1 MNRLLEVRYDLTYL
15 DKIRRHDIS
24 ELSALIV
31 AYRRSTNLKLIIQA
45 CLDSNIEHIYI
56 AIDGSAEV
64 SSLNDVNNCINV
76 ANVFMSKYPSRVF
89 TKISKSNL
97 GAAVSV
103 LSACEWVFSQEEFA
117 VIIEDDCLPSKDFFL
132 WVRDSEKFL
141 ISNSNVYLISGNQ
154 FAPAKIVGNRPSL
167 SKYPLIWGWAT
178 SKSKWKTMATG
189 INGLK
194 NKKWNFNISYVEY
207 CYWRSGAR
215 RSHEGYIDAW
225 DIPLAF
231 VFQQIGAKSML
242 PSNNLVSNIGG
253 DAHATHTFKNSKWL
267 NFPIQNYVEY
277 GGEPRENE
285 ELDYWYKEEVFV
297 IKFRH
302 IFSTKISWGLDRL
315 RLRKKVRAN
324 LLDRIKLEVK

>member
-15 DKIRRHDIS
+15 DNLRRHLIS

-45 CLDSNIEHIYI
+45 CLNSNIEHIYI
-56 AIDGSAEV
+56 AIDGSADV
-64 SSLNDVNNCINV
+64 SSLDDVNNCVDV
-76 ANVFMSKYPSRVF
+76 ANDFMSEYPSRVF
-89 TKISKSNL
+89 SKISNSNL

-103 LSACEWVFSQEEFA
+103 LSACEWVFSREEFA
-117 VIIEDDCLPSKDFFL
+117 VIIEDDCLPSEDFFL

-141 ISNSNVYLISGNQ
+141 ISNSNVCLISGNQ
-154 FAPAKIVGNRPSL
+154 FAPSKIVGDRPSL

-178 SKSKWKTMATG
+178 SKSKWKIMAAG

-194 NKKWNFNISYVEY
+194 NKNWNIDVSYAEY
-207 CYWRSGAR
+207 CFWRSGTR
-215 RSHEGYIDAW
+215 RSCEGYVDAW

-231 VFQQIGAKSML
+231 VFQQIGAKSIL
-242 PSNNLVSNIGG
+242 PTCNLVSNTGG
-253 DAHATHTFKNSKWL
+253 DAYATHTIKHSKWL
-267 NFPIQNYVEY
+267 AFPVQNYVECC
-277 GGEPRENE
+277 GEPYENE
-285 ELDYWYKEEVFV
+285 ELDDWYKREVFD

-315 RLRKKVRAN
+315 RLRKKVRTN
-324 LLDRIKLEVK
+324 LLDRIILEVK